1 MKIKNVKSVV
11 FPEIKVITTQ
21 RFVDER
27 GFFTELYKQSD
38 LINFPE
44 LSFLKH
50 FDLVQANL
58 SYSKRG
64 VFRGLH
70 FQWNPYVEKLIRVP
84 NGHLFDFFLDIKK
97 NQPTFGKIA
106 GYEIKSDFSDDY
118 QEWIY
123 IPKGFAHGCYFLT
136 DSSLEYFCNGEYN
149 PKSELGITI
158 FDKEIDW
165 SLCDQSILDIK
176 KEILESG
183 TTIISEKDKNAN
195 TLSSW
200 LKDPNAELFR

>member
-1 MKIKNVKSVV
+1 MKIKDVKSVV
-11 FPEIKVITTQ
+11 FPEIKVITSE

-27 GFFTELYKQSD
+27 GFFIELYKKSD
-38 LINFPE
+38 LINLPQ
-44 LSFLKH
+44 LTFLKD
-50 FDLVQANL
+50 FNLVQANL
-58 SYSKRG
+58 SYSKKG

-70 FQWNPYVEKLIRVP
+70 FQWSPYVEKLIRIP
-84 NGHLFDFFLDIKK
+84 NGHFFDFFLDIRKGR
-97 NQPTFGKIA
+97 PTFGKIGA
-106 GYEIKSDFSDDY
+106 YEMKSEFTDDC

-123 IPKGFAHGCYFLT
+123 VPKGFAHGCYFLT

-165 SLCDQSILDIK
+165 SLCDQSVLDIK
-176 KEILESG
+176 KEILGSNS
-183 TTIISEKDKNAN
+183 IISEKDKNGS

-200 LKDPNAELFR
+200 LKNPNSELFR